1 MFKRKS
7 LIIFG
12 IIFLLIL
19 LIFSILNSADLSI
32 NLSADN
38 SEVSFEAKFPNA
50 KCQKIFKRNFPFFE
64 FKCTPIAKDTNDIE
78 KIKTKDSSQNITDTA
93 KESDNP

>member
-32 NLSADN
+32 TLAADN
-38 SEVSFEAKFPNA
+38 SKISFEAEFPNA
-50 KCQKIFKRNFPFFE
+50 KCKKVFKRNFPFFE
-64 FKCTPIAKDTNDIE
+64 FKCTPIAKDTNDIDE
-78 KIKTKDSSQNITDTA
+78 IKTKDSSQNITDTA
-93 KESDNP
+93 KELDSP